1 MGHRRHTVEGV
12 RGLLALLILW
22 PAVAA
27 CGSGEESSAIDGD
40 IDSVLAA
47 SSAAMTGV
55 RSAAFTIEKSGASV
69 FIDNDGL
76 IDFQSADGRY
86 AAPSRA
92 DAILRVRALGLNTE
106 VGAVAVDGQVWFTNP
121 LTGAWEAAPESFTFD
136 PTTLFDPEVGW
147 SALLSTGLEDP
158 ELVEPEPDA
167 DRRYRVRGVVGA
179 DRVGVLTGGLVD
191 EPSVVDLLIDAETG
205 EIGVVTFDVG
215 DGDELTSWVLT
226 ITDYGVPVTITAP
239 DLASTG

>member
-1 MGHRRHTVEGV
+1 MRA
-12 RGLLALLILW
+12 LLALLIVW
-22 PAVAA
+22 PAVTG
-27 CGSGEESSAIDGD
+27 CRGGDEWNAIDGD
-40 IDSVLAA
+40 IDTVLAA
-47 SSAAMTGV
+47 SSAAMAGV
-55 RSAAFTIEKSGASV
+55 QSAAFTIEKSGASV
-69 FIDNDGL
+69 FIDTDGL

-136 PTTLFDPEVGW
+136 PTILFDPEVGW

-158 ELVEPEPDA
+158 ELVEPKPDA
-167 DRRYRVRGVVGA
+167 DGRYRVRGTVGA
-179 DRVGVLTGGLVD
+179 ERVGVLTGGLVD
-191 EPSVVDLLIDAETG
+191 EASVVDLLIDAETG

-226 ITDYGVPVTITAP
+226 ITDYGVAVTITIPA
-239 DLASTG
+239 LASIG